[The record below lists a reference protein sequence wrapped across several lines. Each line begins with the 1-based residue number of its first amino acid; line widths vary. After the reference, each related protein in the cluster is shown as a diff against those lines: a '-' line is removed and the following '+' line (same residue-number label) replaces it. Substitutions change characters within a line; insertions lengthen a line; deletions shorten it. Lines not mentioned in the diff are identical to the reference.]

1 MANVGL
7 YFLLIAVA
15 FASFSEAQKPS
26 DLTLSACHCSPTIKV
41 SVEGDKC
48 DLCEA
53 NKQLQ
58 QDIDHLRKE
67 LQTVKNRSSQIQPG
81 FPTRE
86 FDLYFTNVGI
96 NDYVIHHGLEV
107 TSAFTICLRVR
118 TTEKTSNYLSVVSY
132 SLSTNYN
139 EIVMGRMSDIR
150 FYVNEQS
157 VDTGVSVDDGNWHH
171 VCITWESTNGS
182 WKVYKD
188 GNEQAQ
194 GSQLKTGYKIKTNG
208 ILTVGQEQDSFG
220 GDFDPTQSYLGE
232 LTGLNIWNRV
242 LSLSE
247 ILKISK
253 SCHVGQGNV
262 KKWSDFKVG
271 IRGNVRVISPSACE
285 V

>member
-7 YFLLIAVA
+7 YFLFIAVV
-15 FASFSEAQKPS
+15 FISFSEAQKPS
-26 DLTLSACHCSPTIKV
+26 DLSPSACHCSPTIKV
-41 SVEGDKC
+41 SVEGDKG

-58 QDIDHLRKE
+58 QGIDHLRKE
-67 LQTVKNRSSQIQPG
+67 LETVKNRSSQIMSG
-81 FPTRE
+81 LPTRE
-86 FDLYFTNVGI
+86 SDLYFTNFGI

-107 TSAFTICLRVR
+107 TSAFTICFRVR

-132 SLSTNYN
+132 SLPTSYN
-139 EIVMGRMSDIR
+139 EIVVFRMSDIR
-150 FYVNEQS
+150 LYVGEES
-157 VDTGVSVDDGNWHH
+157 IDTGVPVDDGDWHH
-171 VCITWESTNGS
+171 VCITWESTNGT

-188 GNEQAQ
+188 GSVQAS
-194 GSQLKTGYKIKTNG
+194 GSQLKSGYKLKTNG

-220 GDFDPTQSYLGE
+220 GGFVPSQSYLGE

-242 LSLSE
+242 LSFSE
-247 ILKISK
+247 ILIMSK

-271 IRGNVRVISPSACE
+271 IRGNVRVISPSACK

>member
-1 MANVGL
+1 MT
-7 YFLLIAVA
+7 F
-15 FASFSEAQKPS
+15 F
-26 DLTLSACHCSPTIKV
+26 
-41 SVEGDKC
+41 
-48 DLCEA
+48 
-53 NKQLQ
+53 
-58 QDIDHLRKE
+58 
-67 LQTVKNRSSQIQPG
+67 
-81 FPTRE
+81 
-86 FDLYFTNVGI
+86 
-96 NDYVIHHGLEV
+96 
-107 TSAFTICLRVR
+107 
-118 TTEKTSNYLSVVSY
+118 YLF
-132 SLSTNYN
+132 
-139 EIVMGRMSDIR
+139 RR
-150 FYVNEQS
+150 
-157 VDTGVSVDDGNWHH
+157 DTGVSVDDGNWHH
-171 VCITWESTNGS
+171 VCITWESPNGS

-220 GDFDPTQSYLGE
+220 GGFDPTQNYLGE

-271 IRGNVRVISPSACE
+271 IRGNVRVISPSACK